1 MSIGPSFDTGILRIR
16 LKAAEDK
23 VKAFESGEKYVRMQE
38 QFKAVFREQN
48 AKIRRLEE
56 ELRKAHAETV
66 DVRKIWSGI
75 FDDVYRE
82 ANAGKFALRK
92 EIARLGQRV
101 LEVERQRDAAMDR
114 LRDELRNKNRELY
127 ELKAAL
133 YDAEQKIAA
142 LTARI
147 NKDHT
152 NSSKSSSQSPNH
164 KTIPNGREKSGKK
177 PGGQKG
183 HIHHERK
190 QMEPTE
196 VVAIPAPPIYTDDP
210 NFKETGRI
218 IRKQLIKL
226 HVNVEVIE
234 YQTPEFRNQTTGQ
247 RVHAAFPEG
256 LKDEVTYDGT
266 VKAFAYLLNNECYVG
281 IGKTQSFIKEVTGGG
296 LDLSTGL
303 ICSLSRQFSEKT
315 KEERDEVFLKLFSA
329 PVMHADFTFGRM
341 NGGQTAVM
349 ICAAGDTVLYQGR
362 PKKGEE
368 GVEGSPLEFYDG
380 ILISDHEA
388 ALIKHGSKNQE
399 CMAHIKRYLISSIE
413 NEKNLTWNAM
423 MKEWIKDAVIY
434 WNDVHNG
441 GEEDSE
447 KVAELDQRYDEIIT
461 TAKMEYEYEPPGEYF
476 KDGYNLYKRMAE
488 EKERYTLFLH
498 DPRVEPDNNLAER
511 CARKF
516 KRKAAQVMCFRSQ
529 NGVDWFCDGLSII
542 QSIKAAGKNIYESVK
557 ERFNAGLE
565 V

>member
-1 MSIGPSFDTGILRIR
+1 MSIGPSFDTGTLRIR

-48 AKIRRLEE
+48 AKIRKLED

-66 DVRKIWSGI
+66 NVRKIWSEI

-92 EIARLGQRV
+92 EIARLEQRV
-101 LEVERQRDAAMDR
+101 LEVERQRDAAMDK
-114 LRDELRNKNRELY
+114 LRDELRDKNRELY

-196 VVAIPAPPIYTDDP
+196 VVAIPAPSIYTDDP

-226 HVNVEVIE
+226 HVDVEVIE
-234 YQTPEFRNQTTGQ
+234 YQTPEFRNRTTGQ

-256 LKDEVTYDGT
+256 LKDEMTYDGT

-281 IGKTQSFIKEVTGGG
+281 IEKTQNFIKEITGGE

-303 ICSLSRQFSEKT
+303 ICNLSKQFSEKT
-315 KEERDEVFLKLFSA
+315 KEERDEIFLKLFSS

-341 NGGQTAVM
+341 NGSQTAVM

-362 PKKGEE
+362 PKKGDE

-399 CMAHIKRYLISSIE
+399 CMAHVKRYLISSIE
-413 NEKNLTWNAM
+413 NEKNLTWNIL

-441 GEEDSE
+441 GEEDLG
-447 KVAELDQRYDEIIT
+447 KVAGLDRRYDEVIA
-461 TAKMEYEYEPPGEYF
+461 TAETEYENEPPSEYF
-476 KDGYNLYKRMAE
+476 KEGYNLYKRMAE
-488 EKERYTLFLH
+488 EKERYTLFIH

-529 NGVDWFCDGLSII
+529 DGVDWFCDGLSII
-542 QSIKAAGKNIYESVK
+542 QSIKAAGKNLYEAVTK
-557 ERFNAGLE
+557 RFNTGLE

>member
-1 MSIGPSFDTGILRIR
+1 MSIVPSFDTGALRIR
-16 LKAAEDK
+16 LKTAEDK
-23 VKAFESGEKYVRMQE
+23 VKAFESGEKYVQMQE
-38 QFKAVFREQN
+38 QFKATFREQN
-48 AKIRRLEE
+48 ARIRKLEG
-56 ELRKAHAETV
+56 ELGKAHAQTV
-66 DVRKIWSGI
+66 NVRKIWSEI
-75 FDDVYRE
+75 FDDVYKE
-82 ANAGKFALRK
+82 ADAGKFVLRK
-92 EIARLGQRV
+92 EIARLEQRV
-101 LEVERQRDAAMDR
+101 LEVERQRDDALDR
-114 LRDELRNKNRELY
+114 LRDKNHELY
-127 ELKAAL
+127 EVKSAL
-133 YDAEQKIAA
+133 YEAEQKIAG

-147 NKDHT
+147 NKDYT
-152 NSSKSSSQSPNH
+152 NSSKSSSQSPDH
-164 KTIPNGREKSGKK
+164 KTIPNGREKSGRK

-183 HIHHERK
+183 HIHHGRK
-190 QMEPTE
+190 HMEPTE
-196 VVAIPAPPIYTDDP
+196 VIAIPAPSIYRDDP
-210 NFKETGRI
+210 NFKETGNT
-218 IRKQLIKL
+218 IRKQLVKL
-226 HVNVEVIE
+226 HVGVEVVE
-234 YQTPEFRNQTTGQ
+234 YHTPEFRNQTTGQ

-266 VKAFAYLLNNECYVG
+266 VKAFAYLLNNECYVS
-281 IGKTQSFIKEVTGGG
+281 IGKTQNFIKEVTGGK
-296 LDLSTGL
+296 LALSTGL
-303 ICSLSRQFSEKT
+303 ICSLSKQFSEQT
-315 KEERDEVFLKLFSA
+315 KEERDEIFLKLFSA

-341 NGGQTAVM
+341 NGSQTAVM

-362 PKKGEE
+362 PKKGDE
-368 GVEGSPLEFYDG
+368 GVAGSPLEFYDG

-441 GEEDSE
+441 GEEDLE
-447 KVAELDQRYDEIIT
+447 KVAELDQMYDEIIT
-461 TAKMEYEYEPPGEYF
+461 TAKTEYEYEPPGEYF

>member
-1 MSIGPSFDTGILRIR
+1 MSIGSFDTGALRIR
-16 LKAAEDK
+16 LKNAEDK
-23 VKAFESGEKYVRMQE
+23 VRAFESGEKYVRMQE
-38 QFKAVFREQN
+38 QFKATFREQN
-48 AKIRRLEE
+48 ARIRKLEY
-56 ELRKAHAETV
+56 ELGRAHAQTV
-66 DVRKIWSGI
+66 SVREKWSEI
-75 FDDVYRE
+75 FDDVYRD

-92 EIARLGQRV
+92 EIARLEQRL
-101 LEVERQRDAAMDR
+101 LEVERQRDAALEK
-114 LRDELRNKNRELY
+114 LRDEKRDKNHELY
-127 ELKAAL
+127 ELKTAL

-152 NSSKSSSQSPNH
+152 NSSNPSSQSPNH

-190 QMEPTE
+190 RMEPTQ
-196 VVAIPAPPIYTDDP
+196 VIAIPAPSIYKDDP
-210 NFKETGRI
+210 GFKETGNT
-218 IRKQLIKL
+218 IRKQLVKL
-226 HVNVEVIE
+226 HVGVEVVE
-234 YQTPEFRNQTTGQ
+234 YNTPEFRNKATGQ

-266 VKAFAYLLNNECYVG
+266 VKAFAYLLNNECYVS
-281 IGKTQSFIKEVTGGG
+281 IGKTQNFIKEVTGGKIA
-296 LDLSTGL
+296 LSTGL
-303 ICSLSRQFSEKT
+303 ICNLSKQFSEQT
-315 KEERDEVFLKLFSA
+315 KEERDEIFLKLFSA

-341 NGGQTAVM
+341 NGSQTTVM

-362 PKKGEE
+362 SKKGDE
-368 GVEGSPLEFYDG
+368 GVAGSPLEFYEG
-380 ILISDHEA
+380 ILVSDHEA

-413 NEKNLTWNAM
+413 NEKGLTWNTM
-423 MKEWIKDAVIY
+423 MKEWIKDAFFY
-434 WNDVHNG
+434 WNEIHDR
-441 GEEDSE
+441 GEEEPE
-447 KVAELDQRYDEIIT
+447 KAAELLRRYDEI
-461 TAKMEYEYEPPGEYF
+461 TAKAKEEYEYEPPSEYF

-488 EKERYTLFLH
+488 EKEKYTLFLH
-498 DPRVEPDNNLAER
+498 DPAVEPDNNLAER

-529 NGVDWFCDGLSII
+529 DGVDWFCDGLSII
-542 QSIKAAGKNIYESVK
+542 QSIKAAGKNIYEAVT
-557 ERFNAGLE
+557 ERFNTGLE